1 MATIAQVKE
10 RASARAHRA
19 SLQTELIEIHGAEV
33 LAVAAVLPLDFDG
46 SFGLTFEVNL
56 SEQVAAIFTLDWT
69 LARSEKSTFV
79 FRAEYSHFRSSLQG
93 RVTVQVVLRTK
104 HVMVVGEYGLFKDD
118 QYGREV
124 CGYARRFSHKKAQ
137 KSLNKN

>member
-1 MATIAQVKE
+1 
-10 RASARAHRA
+10 
-19 SLQTELIEIHGAEV
+19 LQTELIEIHRAEV
-33 LAVAAVLPLDFDG
+33 LAVAAVLPLDLDG

-79 FRAEYSHFRSSLQG
+79 FRAEYSHFRSSLRG

-104 HVMVVGEYGLFKDD
+104 HVMVVGGTDLRFTDEKF
-118 QYGREV
+118 GREV
-124 CGYARRFSHKKAQ
+124 CGYAHRLRSSAKFCNA
-137 KSLNKN
+137 

>member
-1 MATIAQVKE
+1 VATIAQVKE

-33 LAVAAVLPLDFDG
+33 LAVAAVLPLDLDG

-56 SEQVAAIFTLDWT
+56 SKQVAAIFTLDWT

-104 HVMVVGEYGLFKDD
+104 HVIVVGGNTDSLKMINTGE
-118 QYGREV
+118 
-124 CGYARRFSHKKAQ
+124 RFADTRVDLATKRHKSH
-137 KSLNKN
+137 